1 VRAPFH
7 APDGA
12 IRDFVSE
19 KSAWIDR
26 KIVEIANRP
35 KSHPR
40 EFRDGEKFLYRGDL
54 YPLSIIDAAAAPISF
69 DSGFRLSKHSI
80 PDAKQVFIEWYKEQA
95 AAAIR
100 ERLQFFS
107 SLSGILYGTFRVTG
121 ARSRW
126 GSCNAK
132 GKLCFSWRLAMAPEH
147 VLDYVVVHELAH
159 LEHRNHSRRFWDR
172 VGNIFP
178 SYMESE
184 RWIKDHGHLCD
195 IR

>member
-7 APDGA
+7 APAGA
-12 IRDFVSE
+12 IRNFISE

-26 KIVEIANRP
+26 KLAEAAARP
-35 KSHPR
+35 KFYPR
-40 EFRDGEKFLYRGDL
+40 EFKDGETFLFRGGSHL
-54 YPLSIIDAAAAPISF
+54 LSIVDAQAAPLAF
-69 DSGFRLSKHSI
+69 D
-80 PDAKQVFIEWYKEQA
+80 
-95 AAAIR
+95 
-100 ERLQFFS
+100 
-107 SLSGILYGTFRVTG
+107 GTFRITKKSLPDARRIFMVWYKSQASVLIRQRLNKYASSSGIACGEFNVTG

-126 GSCNAK
+126 GSCSAK
-132 GKLCFSWRLAMAPEH
+132 GRLNFSWRLAMAPDH

-172 VGNIFP
+172 VGNILP
-178 SYMESE
+178 SYLDSE